1 MSNNFCNFNWSTYTG
16 PPWSRA
22 RLECI
27 GDNYSN
33 FELNMRRKAEIL
45 KYKKNQNN
53 LTQKQQWS
61 MLNKGQLTRK
71 KTWATQGIINN
82 SDPNTNNL
90 NLVGNTLVCNTNTV
104 APLIIVTPTYASDV
118 PGKQIGLYL
127 NPYVPLTN
135 YKNQITYSNVGS
147 KFPETAWTPGDKGF
161 PIGKSGSNQ

>member
-1 MSNNFCNFNWSTYTG
+1 MSINNCNFDWSTYTG

-22 RLECI
+22 RLACTGE
-27 GDNYSN
+27 NFSN

-71 KTWATQGIINN
+71 KTWATQGINTTN
-82 SDPNTNNL
+82 PNTNNL
-90 NLVGNTLVCNTNTV
+90 NLIGNTLVCNPNTV
-104 APLIIVTPTYASDV
+104 PPLIIINPTYASDV

-127 NPYVPLTN
+127 DPYVPLTN
-135 YKNQITYSNVGS
+135 YNDQLTYSNVGS
-147 KFPETAWTPGDKGF
+147 TFPETSWQPGDDGF
-161 PIGKSGSNQ
+161 PVGKSGSKQ